1 MLRISLDAQIEGNFD
16 FVIFYFFFSNTSHT
30 LIFLHR
36 HILLLMYCNPD

>member
-16 FVIFYFFFSNTSHT
+16 SVIFYFFFSNTSHI
-30 LIFLHR
+30 LISLHR